1 MNHKLW
7 WSFSLGV
14 MVLLALAAVG
24 APVSAGSLAL
34 PPRPTAVPTAT
45 PVPPP
50 VASRG
55 SVIRLVVDTA
65 FTSAWASVEW
75 QDAASNWHAVTGWQG
90 TLEADQT
97 KTWWV
102 AEADGGKGPFRWV
115 LSDQRGG
122 QLLGHSETFYLP
134 ANHRQV
140 VEIKLTAKR

>member
-1 MNHKLW
+1 MNHKSW
-7 WSFSLGV
+7 WSISLS
-14 MVLLALAAVG
+14 MLLLLALATVG

-45 PVPPP
+45 PVPPL
-50 VASRG
+50 AESRG
-55 SVIRLVVDTA
+55 SVIRLVADTV

-75 QDAASNWHAVTGWQG
+75 QDAAGNWHVVTGWQG

-102 AEADGGKGPFRWV
+102 AEVDWGKGPFRWV
-115 LSDQRGG
+115 LYDQRGG
-122 QLLGHSETFYLP
+122 QSLGHSVAFHLP